1 MTGRQPPYVLLIE
14 DNPLDVFLLETAF
27 ELAHVQ
33 VDLEV
38 AQDGAAGLEVLEAAC
53 RDNRL
58 PKMVILDYN
67 MPRLNGAE
75 VLTRL
80 RQDERLSELKVV
92 MLTTSRSHE
101 AQIRALR
108 ADDYLIK
115 PEGVDAAQAVALKL
129 AAHWQ

>member
-1 MTGRQPPYVLLIE
+1 
-14 DNPLDVFLLETAF
+14 
-27 ELAHVQ
+27 
-33 VDLEV
+33 
-38 AQDGAAGLEVLEAAC
+38 
-53 RDNRL
+53 
-58 PKMVILDYN
+58 MVILDYN
-67 MPRLNGAE
+67 MPKLNGAE